1 MWSVLR
7 HHARSLVAGILV
19 CLATFVLF
27 YLMTVFA
34 LSWGTSAL
42 GYSRGKF
49 LLMQLFCVSLFA
61 VTIPVSAV
69 LAERGRRRM
78 MLWVTVS
85 IGLFGLILAP
95 MFVAGTAGAKP
106 GQRDRWIR

>member
-1 MWSVLR
+1 MQVPVFAVFRR
-7 HHARSLVAGILV
+7 HTKALVAGVLL

-49 LLMQLFCVSLFA
+49 LLMQLFDIVFFA
-61 VTIPVSAV
+61 LTIPISAL
-69 LAERGRRRM
+69 LAERASRKSH
-78 MLWVTVS
+78 TS
-85 IGLFGLILAP
+85 AS
-95 MFVAGTAGAKP
+95 GAT
-106 GQRDRWIR
+106 

>member
-42 GYSRGKF
+42 GFSRGKF
-49 LLMQLFCVSLFA
+49 LLMQLFGIFFFA
-61 VTIPVSAV
+61 ATVPISAL
-69 LAERGRRRM
+69 LAERGRRRA
-78 MLWVTVS
+78 MLWITAS
-85 IGLFGLILAP
+85 IFLFGLILAP
-95 MFVAGTAGAKP
+95 MFAGGTTGATAMLA
-106 GQRDRWIR
+106 